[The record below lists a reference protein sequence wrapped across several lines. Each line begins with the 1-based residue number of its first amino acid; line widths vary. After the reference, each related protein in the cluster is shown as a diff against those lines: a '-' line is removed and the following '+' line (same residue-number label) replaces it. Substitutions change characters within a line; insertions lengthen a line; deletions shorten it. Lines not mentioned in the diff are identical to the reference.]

1 MTIAKTKMLH
11 LLKRH
16 FLPIKAHFDYS
27 LVLTYALPQE
37 ILRPLLSPGLTL
49 DTFGDYGF
57 VAIAMVQTRQLRPTF
72 LPALVGQDF
81 FLTGYRIFTRY
92 QSSNG
97 KHLRGLQILRS
108 DTDKAMMVKFG
119 NLMTGYHYSLAN
131 IEVSNQRPQTF
142 EIKITTPKAEA
153 DLHICAD
160 ISQPASSLPISSP
173 FKDHRDA
180 RKFAGPLPHTFS
192 YEKAT
197 NSMVIVRGLREAWEP
212 MMVDACVLNCT
223 FFNQPKFC
231 GVTPVLASAFYIA
244 NIPYRW
250 ERGVVSKG
258 TIGVPACR
266 SL

>member
-1 MTIAKTKMLH
+1 MLH

-49 DTFGDYGF
+49 DTFGDFGF
-57 VAIAMVQTRQLRPTF
+57 VAIAMVQTKELRPVF
-72 LPALVGQDF
+72 LPAWSGKDF

-92 QSSNG
+92 QTSHG

-108 DTDKAMMVKFG
+108 DTDKAMMVRFG

-131 IEVSNQRPQTF
+131 IEVSNQLPQNF
-142 EIKITTPKAEA
+142 EIKITTPNAEA
-153 DLHICAD
+153 DLHTCAD
-160 ISQPASSLPISSP
+160 ISKPATGLPETSP
-173 FKDHRDA
+173 FKNDRDA

-197 NSMVIVRGLREAWEP
+197 NSIVIVRGLREAWKP
-212 MMVDACVLNCT
+212 MMVDARVLNCT
-223 FFNQPKFC
+223 FFNQTKFC
-231 GVTPVLASAFYIA
+231 GVTPILASAFYIA
-244 NIPYRW
+244 NIPYQW
-250 ERGVVSKG
+250 ERGVVDQLPG
-258 TIGVPACR
+258 
-266 SL
+266 